1 MPPSTGIERLD
12 AIADDHPCLWGDLSV
27 REDTGEGLQSWSD
40 ATVLPTSGRRGE
52 KLWWRRYSYGVFDAA
67 GRHLRTLSDMRG
79 ERHCCHPRPRLVD
92 NPFNTDR
99 LEKHDVVLYGGTLF
113 AAFGHLILDSG
124 RAYQLLREHRQSDLP
139 IWFHD
144 ATPHRHPGSI
154 LKLGLVQAWL
164 KQLGLR
170 KRARLI
176 RRPMRARELISC
188 GALYNDRGYAS
199 RQLRPACAAALKPRL
214 RSRLETI
221 GPPQRRLVY
230 LSRHKLSVGSTLYP
244 QEAELVEQLAELK
257 HVDVVCPEDLS
268 FEEKLSLYRRY
279 EVIAGFPQACMGLKL
294 FVPGD
299 RLAQQVMFVS
309 GPRSLSSTWINIDRA
324 VGWGDAY
331 VHCDPG
337 LSQIVA
343 DDPSQPFQRT
353 NPFDPHTVLQ
363 AIRHL
368 TGS

>member
-1 MPPSTGIERLD
+1 
-12 AIADDHPCLWGDLSV
+12 
-27 REDTGEGLQSWSD
+27 
-40 ATVLPTSGRRGE
+40 
-52 KLWWRRYSYGVFDAA
+52 
-67 GRHLRTLSDMRG
+67 
-79 ERHCCHPRPRLVD
+79 
-92 NPFNTDR
+92 
-99 LEKHDVVLYGGTLF
+99 LYGGTLY

-124 RAYQLLREHRQSDLP
+124 RAYQLLREHRSSDLP

-188 GALYNDRGYAS
+188 GALYTDRGFAS
-199 RQLRPACAAALKPRL
+199 RQLRPACAAALKPRV

-230 LSRHKLSVGSTLYP
+230 LSRHKLTVGSTLYP
-244 QEAELVEQLAELK
+244 QEAELVERLAGLK

-268 FEEKLSLYRRY
+268 FEEKLALYRRY

-294 FVPGD
+294 FVPGEQ
-299 RLAQQVMFVS
+299 LAQQVMLVA
-309 GPRSLSSTWINIDRA
+309 GARSLSSTWVNIDRA

-331 VHCDPG
+331 VDCDPG
-337 LSQIVA
+337 VPHIVA

-363 AIRHL
+363 AIRSL
-368 TGS
+368 SGS

>member
-1 MPPSTGIERLD
+1 MTQPPGIERLD

-40 ATVLPTSGRRGE
+40 VTVLPTSGRRGE
-52 KLWWRRYSYGVFDAA
+52 KLWWRRYSYGVFDAG
-67 GRHLRTLSDMRG
+67 GRHLTVLSDMRG
-79 ERHCCHPRPRLVD
+79 RRFCCHPKPRLEA
-92 NPFNTDR
+92 NSFNS
-99 LEKHDVVLYGGTLF
+99 EKVREQEVVLYGGTLY

-124 RAYQLLREHRQSDLP
+124 RAYQLLREHRSSDLP

-188 GALYNDRGYAS
+188 GALYTDRGFAS
-199 RQLRPACAAALKPRL
+199 RQLRPACAGALKPKL

-244 QEAELVEQLAELK
+244 QEAELVERLAGLK

-268 FEEKLSLYRRY
+268 FEEKLALYRRY

-294 FVPGD
+294 FVPGEQ
-299 RLAQQVMFVS
+299 LAQQVMLVA
-309 GPRSLSSTWINIDRA
+309 GARSLSSTWVNIDRA

-331 VHCDPG
+331 VDCDPG
-337 LSQIVA
+337 VPHIVA

-353 NPFDPHTVLQ
+353 NPFDQHTVLQ
-363 AIRHL
+363 AIRSL
-368 TGS
+368 SGS